1 MDLSNFDQSTTL
13 ENWPK
18 IIKPTTDDINMLDC
32 AIDIKDKEMPL
43 DISEVK

>member
-1 MDLSNFDQSTTL
+1 MDLSKFDQTTTE

-18 IIKPTTDDINMLDC
+18 IIKPTAEDINMLDC
-32 AIDIKDKEMPL
+32 AIDVKDKEMPL